1 MDASF
6 LSKLAKELL
15 SNNSSLLHH
24 TNIVLPNKRAKIF
37 LIEELKRQSS
47 TTFLAPK
54 IISIEMLIEE
64 ISQLR
69 TLDNIELL
77 FEFYIVYLENT
88 EKVIHIDGDDLRLI
102 FENKDFSE
110 TGRRKNIERAQ
121 DIARFMSEKGYDV
134 VVSLVSPYRDQ
145 REQFKENNEVHEIY
159 VHTTDDR
166 GRNDFHVT
174 NYEAPTDDFVEI
186 DTTDR
191 LEVDSFIE
199 LTIKLNI

>member
-1 MDASF
+1 MVKVKYISSIMIYWFTGQPAAG
-6 LSKLAKELL
+6 KTTLAKHLESYISH
-15 SNNSSLLHH
+15 SN
-24 TNIVLPNKRAKIF
+24 
-37 LIEELKRQSS
+37 
-47 TTFLAPK
+47 
-54 IISIEMLIEE
+54 
-64 ISQLR
+64 
-69 TLDNIELL
+69 
-77 FEFYIVYLENT
+77 
-88 EKVIHIDGDDLRLI
+88 KVIHIDGDDLRDI
-102 FENKDFSE
+102 FQNKDYSE
-110 TGRRKNIERAQ
+110 IGRRKNIERAQ